1 MIGWKRWTLGLVG
14 ITALFGAVGC
24 QDGRDDQIRSL
35 QEQLG
40 RETDANRDLQGRLA
54 AATRDAEAARQRAL
68 QLQQMLDAAANQP
81 AHEEDGWTIA
91 GPYAWTNIGDDLL
104 FDSGKNTI
112 KPAGREKLRE
122 IVAQINERFPGRM
135 YWVIGHTDTDPI
147 KVTAKQWKDN
157 LDLSLGRA
165 YAVTQELIKLG
176 IPKDVLVAGG
186 QGEWNP
192 IDTNSTKAGKAK
204 NRRVQIMAVTKPERV
219 GSASAS
225 SGS

>member
-1 MIGWKRWTLGLVG
+1 MIGWKRWMPALIGIVVLVG
-14 ITALFGAVGC
+14 ASGC
-24 QDGRDDQIRSL
+24 QDGRDEQIRSL
-35 QEQLG
+35 QEQLD
-40 RETDANRDLQGRLA
+40 REAGANRDLQGRLA
-54 AATRDAEAARQRAL
+54 AAMRDAEAARQRAL

-81 AHEEDGWTIA
+81 PTEQDGWITA
-91 GPYAWTNIGDDLL
+91 GPYSWTNIGDDVL

-112 KPAGREKLRE
+112 KAEGRAKLRQ
-122 IVAQINERFPGRM
+122 VVDQINSRFAGKM

-176 IPKDVLVAGG
+176 IARDNVIAGG

-192 IDTNSTKAGKAK
+192 IAPNSDRASKAK

-219 GSASAS
+219 EATRGE
-225 SGS
+225 GG